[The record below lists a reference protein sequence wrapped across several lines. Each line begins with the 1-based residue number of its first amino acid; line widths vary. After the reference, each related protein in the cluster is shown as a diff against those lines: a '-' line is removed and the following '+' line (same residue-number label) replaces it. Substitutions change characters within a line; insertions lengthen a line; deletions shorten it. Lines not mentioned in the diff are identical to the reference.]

1 MNIVKSVRVVFSTV
15 LLSVFSVVS
24 MAEISVIV
32 HPSNEAG
39 ISDAD
44 IKKIYLGKSSK
55 FPNDMQ
61 AEPLDQK
68 EGSDVRQQFLD
79 AAVGKSEPQM
89 KSHWSRLIFTGKGV
103 PPKSLDSDA
112 AVIDAVAADPK
123 AIGFVDSSAVTD
135 AVKVVM
141 TY

>member
-1 MNIVKSVRVVFSTV
+1 M
-15 LLSVFSVVS
+15 LLSLFSS
-24 MAEISVIV
+24 MEIAVIV
-32 HPSNEAG
+32 HQSTGRNL
-39 ISDAD
+39 DTD
-44 IKKIYLGKSSK
+44 IKKIYRSSK

-68 EGSDVRQQFLD
+68 EGSDIRQQFLD

-112 AVIDAVAADPK
+112 AVIDAVAGDPK

>member
-1 MNIVKSVRVVFSTV
+1 MKLIKQFSLVVGLLAAILVPAVSV
-15 LLSVFSVVS
+15 
-24 MAEISVIV
+24 AGIAVIV

-39 ISDAD
+39 ISESD
-44 IKKIYLGKSSK
+44 IKKIYLGKSTK
-55 FPNDMQ
+55 FPNDAD

-103 PPKSLDSDA
+103 PPKSLSSDA
-112 AVIDAVAADPK
+112 DVVSAVAGDPN

-135 AVKVVM
+135 AVKVVH